1 MIGPKQPSQ
10 SLYSRNFSSGPL
22 AVLASSSLLSWQHLR
37 TLSPSKPQVCESL
50 PSFASSSSDFWTSE
64 ASTQLLEILW
74 HLEFF
79 ITGHCAPC
87 ALLPLSANTQATD
100 QIYLHSVTVTLSHI
114 AAVPE
119 LSMKT
124 FPWLWFQSVGSILLF
139 SLVPISLSSY
149 LQSQRMAVCHCLKRL
164 TDLSNSLDFPQ

>member
-1 MIGPKQPSQ
+1 MGWFLIVIGPQQPSQ
-10 SLYSRNFSSGPL
+10 SLYSRSFSSGPL

-87 ALLPLSANTQATD
+87 ALLPLSANIQATG
-100 QIYLHSVTVTLSHI
+100 QIYLHSVTGTLSHI
-114 AAVPE
+114 VAVPE
-119 LSMKT
+119 LSMKA
-124 FPWLWFQSVGSILLF
+124 FLWLWFQSVGSFLFF
-139 SLVPISLSSY
+139 SLVPFALSSY
-149 LQSQRMAVCHCLKRL
+149 LPSQPPFTLPLFKKINRFK
-164 TDLSNSLDFPQ
+164 